1 MPLDPHR
8 LNPTTE
14 ITAPGLTLATDDPVT
29 WVVPV
34 HGCAR
39 WRHRFE
45 ASENGTLDYAYGR
58 PTPHANIVP
67 TPYTANNPSQVS
79 VTADTETG
87 TDEEHFG
94 EDWVLI
100 TFTPSTTGA
109 IITVNDMSRV

>member
-14 ITAPGLTLATDDPVT
+14 ITEPGTVLATDAPVT

-45 ASENGTLDYAYGR
+45 SDEDGTLDYAYGR
-58 PTPHANIVP
+58 PTQHANITP
-67 TPYTANNPSQVS
+67 TAYTANNPTQVA
-79 VTADTETG
+79 VTGDTETG

-94 EDWVLI
+94 EDWLLI
-100 TFTPSTTGA
+100 TYTPAQAGA
-109 IITVNDMSRV
+109 TIAVNDLSRV